1 MIRHPVSSPP
11 ILDKSM
17 ITGKKCADTGHM
29 LLKLPNRNDNRDDN
43 AGRRTAS
50 LLKPQALTAL
60 ADNIM
65 PID

>member
-1 MIRHPVSSPP
+1 MIRHPLSSPL

-43 AGRRTAS
+43 AGPEDSFVTKSVGINRTAR
-50 LLKPQALTAL
+50 
-60 ADNIM
+60 
-65 PID
+65 